1 VGVATDKSV
10 HFRVI
15 EGNFVLSKMTEALQG
30 ILHHDTHTLATDDF
44 CLSDGKAQGLVLH
57 LLVYAGAS
65 REVDVR
71 QKTDQSFR
79 RRLAAQ
85 RIPTFLLS

>member
-1 VGVATDKSV
+1 
-10 HFRVI
+10 
-15 EGNFVLSKMTEALQG
+15 
-30 ILHHDTHTLATDDF
+30 
-44 CLSDGKAQGLVLH
+44 
-57 LLVYAGAS
+57 
-65 REVDVR
+65 VDVR